1 MSSPSDLN
9 PDTSSTETPAET
21 TKATAEAAAEN
32 TKDFLE
38 DLAGSIREAVEE
50 HPTRTLLI
58 AGGLGLAIGALWM
71 TNRYL
76 AKSNASPWTEMSK
89 QYAEAAR
96 RNFHF

>member
-1 MSSPSDLN
+1 MSDFHT
-9 PDTSSTETPAET
+9 DTSSNETLAQT

-38 DLAGSIREAVEE
+38 NVVTSIREEVEQ

-58 AGGLGLAIGALWM
+58 AGSLGLAIGAVWM

-76 AKSNASPWTEMSK
+76 LSYDATSWAKMPK
-89 QYAEAAR
+89 RYAEAAM
-96 RNFHF
+96 RNFHL